1 MPTQCSIAAFARLRK
16 VSRQNVQPVRDLSGA
31 EANVILDAGLA
42 LMPVQHLAPENWSPS
57 LPQVISGA
65 RVQI

>member
-1 MPTQCSIAAFARLRK
+1 M
-16 VSRQNVQPVRDLSGA
+16 SRQNVQPVRDLSGA

-42 LMPVQHLAPENWSPS
+42 LMPVQHVAPENWSPS